1 MPIWFPKFDI
11 LDIGHLL
18 RTDLG
23 SKVEWV
29 ESISYDSLGVSRV
42 EKFRLT
48 LNTIYHI
55 KIMQKY
61 ILPSSTSILEFT
73 ADLIIDTLWR
83 FMIGLGISFNYIE
96 SRKRLLFTYLSI
108 A

>member
-1 MPIWFPKFDI
+1 MLK
-11 LDIGHLL
+11 LSG
-18 RTDLG
+18 T
-23 SKVEWV
+23 
-29 ESISYDSLGVSRV
+29 ESIVSKFHVTVTYLTTVHSKTGAQKSPLNIRV
-42 EKFRLT
+42 SFT
-48 LNTIYHI
+48 NYHI
-55 KIMQKY
+55 EIMQKY